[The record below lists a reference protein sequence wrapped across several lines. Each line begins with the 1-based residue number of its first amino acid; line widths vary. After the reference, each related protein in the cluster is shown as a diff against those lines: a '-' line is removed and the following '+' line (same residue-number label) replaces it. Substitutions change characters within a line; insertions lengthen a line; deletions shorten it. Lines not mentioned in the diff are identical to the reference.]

1 MAKRDDGGNSNGE
14 VRQCF
19 ERPGYSIDL
28 ICNGWAVIRIESL
41 RGETARQGIV
51 LSCAALKWCRLA
63 TSSSEMQRKSNA
75 LRGREK
81 DMRCEEMRGKAK
93 KRQVDIRM

>member
-1 MAKRDDGGNSNGE
+1 MAKRGDGGNSNGE

-41 RGETARQGIV
+41 RGETA
-51 LSCAALKWCRLA
+51 W
-63 TSSSEMQRKSNA
+63 
-75 LRGREK
+75 
-81 DMRCEEMRGKAK
+81 
-93 KRQVDIRM
+93 QVMEVF

>member
-1 MAKRDDGGNSNGE
+1 MAKRDNGGNSNGE

-41 RGETARQGIV
+41 RKARNCFELCSIEVVQVGYV
-51 LSCAALKWCRLA
+51 K
-63 TSSSEMQRKSNA
+63 QRNA
-75 LRGREK
+75 KEK
-81 DMRCEEMRGKAK
+81 QCFEGP
-93 KRQVDIRM
+93 

>member
-1 MAKRDDGGNSNGE
+1 MKSCAGLLRKA
-14 VRQCF
+14 RQRL
-19 ERPGYSIDL
+19 EQQRHSIDL
-28 ICNGWAVIRIESL
+28 ICNGLAVIRIESL

-93 KRQVDIRM
+93 KRQVDIRI

>member
-1 MAKRDDGGNSNGE
+1 MKSCAGLLRKA
-14 VRQCF
+14 RQRL
-19 ERPGYSIDL
+19 EQQRHSIDL
-28 ICNGWAVIRIESL
+28 VCDGWAVLRIESL

-63 TSSSEMQRKSNA
+63 TSSSEMQSRSIA
-75 LRGREK
+75 ARGDEK